1 MLLRKS
7 DDASSDDASNED
19 TEDPLS
25 NLTSVLDRSPHER
38 QELFERQSAELITPV
53 VMTPVMM
60 TPVVTTPVMRTLKTL
75 YRT

>member
-38 QELFERQSAELITPV
+38 QELFERQSAERL
-53 VMTPVMM
+53 
-60 TPVVTTPVMRTLKTL
+60 RQ
-75 YRT
+75 